1 MRRDEEFQA
10 MEEQECQFWQNSQ
23 FFHEG
28 VNGDAP
34 HHRQRG
40 GWGWGM
46 APQMPLGYM
55 VSSMLRHHGSF
66 DDRLVLSKH
75 SDIFPDDDSLLV
87 IQKQVLNV
95 EKSLKAV
102 SDNLAVAKGSSQ
114 DNRQLKGIMRVGI
127 LAKGLLLKCDTTVQ
141 LVLLCTH
148 YPTKD
153 LLESVASALPGQL
166 EENAAGATY
175 DVVADV
181 PEAAVVVKVLN
192 VPLTLQIEVLFSSP
206 AVREAVS
213 SRSFPAN
220 PLSEEKCLHALAELR
235 QAKWFQVKASMLH
248 SCMIIVR
255 ILRDLCLRNDAWRP
269 FYVSPTEI
277 VPQY

>member
-1 MRRDEEFQA
+1 MRREEEFQA
-10 MEEQECQFWQNSQ
+10 MEEQECLFWQNSQ
-23 FFHEG
+23 FYQEG
-28 VNGDAP
+28 ANGDAQ

-55 VSSMLRHHGSF
+55 VSSMMRHHGSF

-75 SDIFPDDDSLLV
+75 TEIFPDEDSLLV

-102 SDNLAVAKGSSQ
+102 SDRLALRQGSTQ
-114 DNRQLKGIMRVGI
+114 ENRQLKGIMRVGI
-127 LAKGLLLKCDTTVQ
+127 LAKGLLLKSDSKVQ
-141 LVLLCTH
+141 LVLLCTQ

-153 LLESVASALPGQL
+153 LLESVASGLPDQL
-166 EENAAGATY
+166 VENAAGATY
-175 DVVADV
+175 EVVGDVQ
-181 PEAAVVVKVLN
+181 EAAVIVRVSN
-192 VPLTLQIEVLFSSP
+192 TPISLQIEVLFSSP
-206 AVREAVS
+206 TVREAITNKM
-213 SRSFPAN
+213 FPPN
-220 PLSEEKCLHALAELR
+220 HLSEDKCLHALAELR

-255 ILRDLCLRNDAWRP
+255 ILRDLCLRNENWRP
-269 FYVSPTEI
+269 FYVRRKT
-277 VPQY
+277 